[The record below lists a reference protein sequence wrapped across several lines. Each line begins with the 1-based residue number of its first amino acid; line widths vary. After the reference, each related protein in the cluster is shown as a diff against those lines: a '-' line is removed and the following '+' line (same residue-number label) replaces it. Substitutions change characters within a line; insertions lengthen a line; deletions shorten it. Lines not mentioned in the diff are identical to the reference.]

1 MTVKVSKPAINVREE
16 LADLRK
22 PTGLAGEAMLRAE
35 TPQEQFNLIGA
46 GRRNMVINGAMRVAQ
61 RGTSFADADG
71 IYTLDR
77 FRFNTAAEDEFV
89 ATVSQSTD
97 APDGFST
104 SLKVDVTTAE
114 SAIASDERVSI
125 EHRIEAQDLQHLN
138 YGTSAARTTTLSMW
152 VKSSRAGKYGV
163 NIRAHDASDNY
174 NASLTINNVDTWEH
188 KTMIIDGNTLA
199 NGGITNDNG
208 IGLWFRVMLLCGTDF
223 RTNTVDQ
230 WVASSSH
237 NAPTDAQNNWGTA
250 TTDDFYL
257 TGVQWELGRIAT
269 PFEHRSYGEEL
280 ALCQR
285 YYYAFQTINSGLG
298 SNGFMAMSYNANTVY
313 AVINFPVQ
321 MRANPDII
329 SGGTWHSRAS
339 NNVSFTANFG
349 NQRTG
354 LNNII
359 IAQSAGT
366 ASANDAFW
374 VESQGSTGHL
384 AFQAEL

>member
-1 MTVKVSKPAINVREE
+1 MSKARG
-16 LADLRK
+16 LADLGNAYSDGALSNR
-22 PTGLAGEAMLRAE
+22 
-35 TPQEQFNLIGA
+35 NLI
-46 GRRNMVINGAMRVAQ
+46 INGAMQVAQ

-114 SAIASDERVSI
+114 SAIASDERISI
-125 EHRIEAQDLQHLN
+125 EQRIEAQSLQHLN

-163 NIRAHDASDNY
+163 NIRTHDASDNY
-174 NASLTINNVDTWEH
+174 NASLTINSVDTWEH
-188 KTMIIDGNTLA
+188 KTITIDGNTLA

-208 IGLWFRVMLLCGTDF
+208 IGLWFRITLLCGTDH

-230 WVASSSH
+230 WVADSSH

-257 TGVQWELGRIAT
+257 TGVQWELGDTAT
-269 PFEHRSYGEEL
+269 PFEHRSHGDEL
-280 ALCQR
+280 QRCQR
-285 YYYAFQTINSGLG
+285 YYYQDDTANHFLRSFNSPATGDWYEDYPLPVVMRATPTWTSQLG
-298 SNGFMAMSYNANTVY
+298 TDVSKVNAVSITGRTAKSGYVRFTVSSTGQGYCSLNTV
-313 AVINFPVQ
+313 
-321 MRANPDII
+321 
-329 SGGTWHSRAS
+329 
-339 NNVSFTANFG
+339 TA
-349 NQRTG
+349 
-354 LNNII
+354 
-359 IAQSAGT
+359 
-366 ASANDAFW
+366 D
-374 VESQGSTGHL
+374 
-384 AFQAEL
+384 AEL